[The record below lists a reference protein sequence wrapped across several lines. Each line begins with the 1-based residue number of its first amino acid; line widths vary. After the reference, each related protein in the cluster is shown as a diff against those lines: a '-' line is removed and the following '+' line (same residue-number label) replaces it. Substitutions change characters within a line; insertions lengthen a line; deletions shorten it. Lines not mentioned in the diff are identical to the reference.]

1 GKMEPEMAHIIK
13 KIKADVII
21 LDCVPNPSPEQI
33 EQRTIPFVKI
43 LRQAQPKVPILMV
56 ESVFREAGNWNLVL
70 GQRVENQ
77 NKAFNVGYQ
86 KLLELGY
93 KQLYYINSKQL
104 IGNDHQAT
112 TDGVHFSDL
121 GHFRMAKTIE

>member
-1 GKMEPEMAHIIK
+1 
-13 KIKADVII
+13 
-21 LDCVPNPSPEQI
+21 
-33 EQRTIPFVKI
+33 
-43 LRQAQPKVPILMV
+43 QAQPKVPILMV

-77 NKAFNVGYQ
+77 NKAFYIGYQ
-86 KLLELGY
+86 KLLELEY

-121 GHFRMAKTIE
+121 DHFRMAKTIEEHLIKLLNTRRKD